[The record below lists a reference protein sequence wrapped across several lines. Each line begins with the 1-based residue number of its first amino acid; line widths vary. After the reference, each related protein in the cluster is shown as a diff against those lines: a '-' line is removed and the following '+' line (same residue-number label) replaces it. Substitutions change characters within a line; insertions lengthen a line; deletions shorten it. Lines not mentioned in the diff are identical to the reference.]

1 MRAERDRRDDEVR
14 EYFAARAQAMRR
26 TAYVVVRDWHTAEDM
41 VQLTFL
47 QLYTHWPRI
56 RRETVDGYARR
67 TLVNQCL
74 SHLRKHRRE
83 HPTDV
88 MPDGHSVDPMPG
100 LDTARTLAV
109 LPPQQRAIVALRF
122 LDDLP
127 VAEVAAALGIAEGT
141 VKSQTS
147 RALAT
152 LRRHVPHLEL
162 EETR

>member
-14 EYFAARAQAMRR
+14 EYFAARAQTMRR

-41 VQLTFL
+41 VQLTFV

-88 MPDGHSVDPMPG
+88 MPDGHSVDTMPG
-100 LDTARTLAV
+100 LDTVRTLAV

-141 VKSQTS
+141 VKSQTA

-152 LRRHVPHLEL
+152 LRKHVPHLEL